1 MPLVEFVQ
9 QRRLLR
15 YALRRQLDTYFSTA
29 FFQSRYI

>member
-15 YALRRQLDTYFSTA
+15 YKLRRQLDPYFPST